1 LLLEE
6 AEQRRNEVDPAR
18 AWHRNFRSEFP
29 TSIAAEPMQEQAQV
43 QIGTTSLFPLN
54 SLASRLP
61 VAIFRPIC
69 FLFLNTPQDTP
80 VKSTGGRQGC
90 LSFSSTSFVHP
101 PYFRHTTHT
110 RTRAYRDTV
119 ALVLL
124 PLGSSLCL
132 TCSSSA
138 MLPTPVKVQFDFRQ
152 LLTHAISITDFE
164 QLTGE

>member
-1 LLLEE
+1 
-6 AEQRRNEVDPAR
+6 
-18 AWHRNFRSEFP
+18 
-29 TSIAAEPMQEQAQV
+29 MQEQAQV
-43 QIGTTSLFPLN
+43 EPRTTSLIPFNP
-54 SLASRLP
+54 LASRLP
-61 VAIFRPIC
+61 VTIFRPFASC
-69 FLFLNTPQDTP
+69 SWRSPQNTP
-80 VKSTGGRQGC
+80 VKSTGGRQGR

-138 MLPTPVKVQFDFRQ
+138 MLPTPAKVQCAI
-152 LLTHAISITDFE
+152 LLTHAITTTAFE
-164 QLTGE
+164 RDTIALDWRVI